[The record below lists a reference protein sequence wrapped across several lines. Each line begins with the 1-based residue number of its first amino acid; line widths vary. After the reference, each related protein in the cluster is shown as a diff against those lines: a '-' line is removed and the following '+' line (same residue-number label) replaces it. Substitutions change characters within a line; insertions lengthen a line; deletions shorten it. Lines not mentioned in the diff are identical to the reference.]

1 MDNYKKVIAIDF
13 DGCICTAAWPEIG
26 EPNWDVINRA
36 KAEKDAGAEL
46 ILWTCR
52 EGELLEAALK
62 ACYSWGLTFDAVN
75 DNTPRMVELYGKN
88 PRKVSAAEYW
98 DDHAVTM
105 PEKTRWISVKERLPE
120 IGTPVLL
127 RTTYTESLKE
137 EEITIGA
144 LNSHRAGGKRKG
156 EPFWV
161 WIGYWLNDTASSF
174 EFFLKCE
181 ELCPGNEYVTHWMPL
196 PGLPGEQEHFA
207 DASKMS
213 DEICKECS
221 LDDLWDKI
229 AENTNKANG
238 YDVP

>member
-13 DGCICTAAWPEIG
+13 DGCICTSAWPEIG
-26 EPNWDVINRA
+26 EPNWGVINRA

-62 ACYSWGLTFDAVN
+62 ACYAWGLTFDAVN
-75 DNTPRMVELYGKN
+75 DNTPRMVELYGNN

-105 PEKTRWISVKERLPE
+105 P
-120 IGTPVLL
+120 
-127 RTTYTESLKE
+127 
-137 EEITIGA
+137 
-144 LNSHRAGGKRKG
+144 
-156 EPFWV
+156 
-161 WIGYWLNDTASSF
+161 
-174 EFFLKCE
+174 
-181 ELCPGNEYVTHWMPL
+181 
-196 PGLPGEQEHFA
+196 GLPGEQEHFA
-207 DASKMS
+207 DAGKMS
-213 DEICKECS
+213 EEICKECS